1 MNNKIFKNIFI
12 LLYKRD
18 NNNFI
23 KFLLYKLFK
32 NNNNCIFVLKL
43 FLKLHATILKRGL
56 GYSQLFKSKICNEKK
71 SMKNFLINSNKI
83 LLIALIIYLDK
94 GVA

>member
-18 NNNFI
+18 NKYFT
-23 KFLLYKLFK
+23 KFLLYRLFK
-32 NNNNCIFVLKL
+32 NNNNCIFVLIL
-43 FLKLHATILKRGL
+43 FLKLQATILKKGSV
-56 GYSQLFKSKICNEKK
+56 YFQLFKSKIFNEKK

-83 LLIALIIYLDK
+83 LLIVLLIYLEK
-94 GVA
+94 GIA